1 MTTLPLFNK
10 KLLCLSTIVKLS
22 ISSFQIFHPKHF
34 PELSIAK
41 TTLQSPSSCSAAAEP
56 GDLSAH
62 RVWQPCPEG
71 FGAGRRW
78 FPAGIFHGGGGGGGR
93 EEDNG
98 QRSDGR
104 VKKHLFRCQ
113 GQKALPGCGARKWSP
128 RGKERGRER
137 REVVQRRMDA
147 VGREWCWLCMAQ
159 NTCMDGTALLWG
171 FPRPCLSPWFT

>member
-1 MTTLPLFNK
+1 MSER
-10 KLLCLSTIVKLS
+10 CCQA
-22 ISSFQIFHPKHF
+22 ISSFQIFPSEHF

-41 TTLQSPSSCSAAAEP
+41 TALQPPSSCSAAPEP
-56 GDLSAH
+56 GALSTH

-78 FPAGIFHGGGGGGGR
+78 FPAGIFHGGGRGGGR

-113 GQKALPGCGARKWSP
+113 GQKALPGRAARKWSP

-137 REVVQRRMDA
+137 REMVQRRMDA
-147 VGREWCWLCMAQ
+147 VCRSGAGSAWMA
-159 NTCMDGTALLWG
+159 LP
-171 FPRPCLSPWFT
+171 F

>member
-71 FGAGRRW
+71 FGPGGGGSPQGFSTVAVEAEAGRRTM
-78 FPAGIFHGGGGGGGR
+78 GR
-93 EEDNG
+93 
-98 QRSDGR
+98 
-104 VKKHLFRCQ
+104 
-113 GQKALPGCGARKWSP
+113 GA
-128 RGKERGRER
+128 
-137 REVVQRRMDA
+137 
-147 VGREWCWLCMAQ
+147 MA
-159 NTCMDGTALLWG
+159 A
-171 FPRPCLSPWFT
+171 

>member
-1 MTTLPLFNK
+1 MSNYLLFPNF
-10 KLLCLSTIVKLS
+10 S
-22 ISSFQIFHPKHF
+22 PKRF

-41 TTLQSPSSCSAAAEP
+41 TAIQPPSSCSSAPEP
-56 GDLSAH
+56 GALSTH

-78 FPAGIFHGGGGGGGR
+78 FPAGIFHGGGRGGGR

-98 QRSDGR
+98 QRNDGR

-113 GQKALPGCGARKWSP
+113 GQKALPGSGARKWSP

-137 REVVQRRMDA
+137 RWCSGGWMQW
-147 VGREWCWLCMAQ
+147 GRSGAGSAWMA
-159 NTCMDGTALLWG
+159 LP
-171 FPRPCLSPWFT
+171 F